1 MKLLKSMLA
10 LWIAACVAA
19 FSASPAAAASVDGLP
34 IHSTVQGEGQTIIFV
49 HGWTCDE
56 SSWDGQVPAFKDDF
70 RVVTLDLPGHGKS
83 GSPATADDYS
93 MDQFAAAVEAVR
105 AELGADK
112 VVLVG
117 HSMGAGV
124 IRTYALNYP
133 DHVAGLVAVDGLLD
147 ARPWKKSA
155 MRGQPMTIERR
166 KAAIE
171 GMFVEGTSEP
181 LREKI
186 RAMMLGSSDKT
197 ASGAANAMV
206 APEIQSDELI
216 MAPALTVWAATRE
229 VDPEYSTKDMLPNW
243 QEARLQGTGHFL
255 MMEKPAEF
263 NALLRQ
269 FIDQRAQF

>member
-1 MKLLKSMLA
+1 MKLLRSVLA
-10 LWIAACVAA
+10 LCVAA
-19 FSASPAAAASVDGLP
+19 LFATPATAASVDGLA
-34 IHSTVQGEGQTIIFV
+34 IRSTVQGKGKTIIFV
-49 HGWTCDE
+49 HGWTCDD
-56 SSWDGQVPAFKDDF
+56 SSWDGQIPAFTQDY
-70 RVVTLDLPGHGKS
+70 RVVTLDLPGHGRS
-83 GSPATADDYS
+83 DSPATAEDYS

-112 VVLVG
+112 IMLVG

-171 GMFVEGTSEP
+171 GMFVEGTSEA

-197 ASGAANAMV
+197 ASGAATAMV

-216 MAPALTVWAATRE
+216 LAPALTVWAATRAA
-229 VDPEYSTKDMLPNW
+229 DPEYSTKDMVPNW
-243 QEARLQGTGHFL
+243 QEVRLAGTGHFL

-269 FIDQRAQF
+269 FIEQRAQF

>member
-10 LWIAACVAA
+10 LCTAAL
-19 FSASPAAAASVDGLP
+19 FSAPTLAASVDGLA
-34 IHSTVQGEGQTIIFV
+34 IRSTVQGEGKTIVFV
-49 HGWTCDE
+49 HGWTCDD
-56 SSWDGQVPAFKDDF
+56 SSWDGQVPDF
-70 RVVTLDLPGHGKS
+70 MHDYRVVTLDLPGHGAS
-83 GSPATADDYS
+83 DSPATADDYS
-93 MDQFAAAVEAVR
+93 IDQFAAAVEAVR

-112 VVLVG
+112 IVLVG

-133 DHVAGLVAVDGLLD
+133 EHVAGLVAVDGLLD
-147 ARPWKKSA
+147 ARPWTKSG

-171 GMFVEGTSEP
+171 GMFVDGTSEP

-186 RAMMLGSSDKT
+186 LTMMLDSSEQT

-229 VDPEYSTKDMLPNW
+229 VDPEYSTKDMVPNW
-243 QEARLQGTGHFL
+243 EDVRLEGTGHFL

-269 FIDQRAQF
+269 FIEQRAEF